1 MRLMWTPPT
10 LQIHPIGGLEH
21 QKLEMLAIVK
31 EFENVEI
38 RVEGGVDLGFGII
51 DFVFPMWHY
60 RGNSFIVQCFYMG
73 HMSMKIKLNANI
85 GCIMSLK
92 WSHVR

>member
-1 MRLMWTPPT
+1 
-10 LQIHPIGGLEH
+10 
-21 QKLEMLAIVK
+21 MLAIVK

-85 GCIMSLK
+85 GCIQRILFWRFIVIMAIFLG
-92 WSHVR
+92 VARNAL